1 MEPPRVAPGR
11 LVRLGVVV
19 PNGMDQSSAN
29 RLARMCDLAGIDVVW
44 VDDPDRARSMAAEPE
59 SSRPESSRLS
69 HAQVLVRPE
78 RDEPWARTVS
88 VSIGRTE
95 AEAAARADANP
106 AFAHIGDPREGGLF
120 GTLEQCQ
127 DRVIALAHQGVVDVR
142 CVLPD
147 SPDVHD
153 VIAQLTAVAIGSL
166 VTHRP
171 DAARSAPPPPPPWS
185 RPDQ

>member
-1 MEPPRVAPGR
+1 MEPPHIAPGR
-11 LVRLGVVV
+11 LVRVGVIV
-19 PNGMDQSSAN
+19 PKGMDQSSAN

-44 VDDPDRARSMAAEPE
+44 VDDPARASAMAPQ
-59 SSRPESSRLS
+59 LS

-78 RDEPWARTVS
+78 RDEPWARTVA

-106 AFAHIGDPREGGLF
+106 AFADTGDPREGGLF

-147 SPDVHD
+147 APDVHD

-171 DAARSAPPPPPPWS
+171 DAARSAAPPPPPWS

>member
-1 MEPPRVAPGR
+1 MEPPHIAPGR
-11 LVRLGVVV
+11 LVRVGVIV
-19 PNGMDQSSAN
+19 PKGMDQSSAN

-44 VDDPDRARSMAAEPE
+44 VDDPARASAMAVEPE
-59 SSRPESSRLS
+59 SPRLS
-69 HAQVLVRPE
+69 HAKVLVRPE
-78 RDEPWARTVS
+78 LDEPWARTVA

-106 AFAHIGDPREGGLF
+106 AFADTGDPREGGLF

-147 SPDVHD
+147 APDVHD

-166 VTHRP
+166 ATHRP